1 MPCFPINRDRFRAE
15 KNTLSHKSLYTVRIL
30 TLLLLCAT
38 LNASAQTI
46 TDTEAVEY
54 DPTQNRYL
62 ISNGGS
68 ILQQASGSDAFEF
81 FGEED
86 ADYGMEVIG
95 NKLYT
100 ISGGFQQ
107 SIKVH
112 DLNTEALLGQTT
124 ISGSNFLNGMA
135 SDPENNRI
143 WITDFGTNSIYELD
157 VTDDQ
162 NLMATEVVTNT
173 QCTPNGI
180 TYDEVNNRLCY
191 VCWSGGEVRSVDLAD
206 YSTAEL
212 INTGLSQID
221 GIDHDEDGNFYIS
234 SWSPTRITVLNN
246 NFTMQETVTSTGL
259 DNPADISY
267 AVATDTLAIANS
279 GDNTITYLYLG
290 DPVGIDEVDD
300 FTSPKIY
307 PNPVSGRSFVQFELA
322 KASDCVVR
330 ITNMQGQTVA
340 ELLNDHLPVGKHKV
354 LFAGHQLE
362 AGAYLLE
369 TEIDGKS
376 SVQRVIVG

>member
-1 MPCFPINRDRFRAE
+1 
-15 KNTLSHKSLYTVRIL
+15 LRIL
-30 TLLLLCAT
+30 TLLLLFAAF
-38 LNASAQTI
+38 NVGAQTI
-46 TDTEAVEY
+46 TGTEAVEY
-54 DPTQNRYL
+54 DPSQNRYL

-68 ILQQASGSDAFEF
+68 ILQQAGGSSTLTF
-81 FGEED
+81 FGDED

-112 DLNTEALLGQTT
+112 DLTTEELLGQTS

-135 SDPENNRI
+135 SDPDNNRI
-143 WITDFGTNSIYELD
+143 WVTDFGTNSIYEID

-162 NLMATEVVTNT
+162 NLTATEVVSTTN
-173 QCTPNGI
+173 CTPNGI
-180 TYDEVNNRLCY
+180 TYDAANNRLCY
-191 VCWSGGEVRSVDLAD
+191 VCWSGGGVRSVDLAD

-212 INTGLSQID
+212 IDTGLSQID

-234 SWSPTRITVLNN
+234 SWSPTRITVLSND
-246 NFTMQETVTSTGL
+246 FTTQETVTSSGL
-259 DNPADISY
+259 NNPADISY

-279 GDNTITYLYLG
+279 GNNTITYLYLG
-290 DPVGIDEVDD
+290 DPVGVTENAGPSALV
-300 FTSPKIY
+300 IY
-307 PNPVSGRSFVQFELA
+307 PNPVSDRSFVQFELA

-340 ELLNDHLPVGKHKV
+340 ELLNEQMPIGKHKV
-354 LFAGHQLE
+354 LFVGVAFSTGV
-362 AGAYLLE
+362 YLLQA
-369 TEIDGKS
+369 TIDGAT
-376 SVQRVIVG
+376 SVQRFVVE